1 MAHVPN
7 SVHFPAGDL
16 QSVEEHAS
24 RRANCFGEILIE
36 DYAAIYGVANMTGMA
51 GRVAIVTGGS
61 RGIGAAITRRL
72 SRAGARVVIGYS
84 RNEEQAR
91 QQVAELMQVGGQ
103 AIAVQADVSDETQ
116 LERLFAR
123 TLEMYGRLDILVNN
137 AGISG
142 FRELEATNTAF
153 YEEIF
158 GVNVRGPLFAMRF
171 AARHFSAEGGRIVNI
186 SSSITR
192 SPTAQWAVYSASKAA
207 LEMMTA
213 CIAMELGPRGITVN
227 AVAPGVTETEMLQQV
242 IPADVQQQMAKATA
256 LRRLGK
262 PDDIADVVAFLCSDE
277 ARWIT
282 GQTLIAN
289 GGLK

>member
-1 MAHVPN
+1 
-7 SVHFPAGDL
+7 
-16 QSVEEHAS
+16 
-24 RRANCFGEILIE
+24 
-36 DYAAIYGVANMTGMA
+36 MTGMA
-51 GRVAIVTGGS
+51 GRVAIVTGGA

-72 SRAGARVVIGYS
+72 SRDGAKLVIGYS

-91 QQVAELMQVGGQ
+91 QQVAELTQTGGQ
-103 AIAVQADVSDETQ
+103 AIAEQADVSDEAQ

-123 TLEMYGRLDILVNN
+123 TLETFGRLDILVNN

-142 FRELEATNTAF
+142 FRELEATDAAF
-153 YEEIF
+153 YEEMF
-158 GVNVRGPLFAMRF
+158 NVNVRGPLLAMRL
-171 AARHFSAEGGRIVNI
+171 AARHIGAEGGRIVNI

-213 CIAMELGPRGITVN
+213 CIGMELGPRGITVN

-242 IPADVQQQMAKATA
+242 IPPYVQQQMANSTA
-256 LRRLGK
+256 LRRLGQ
-262 PDDIADVVAFLCSDE
+262 PDDIADVVAFLCSEE